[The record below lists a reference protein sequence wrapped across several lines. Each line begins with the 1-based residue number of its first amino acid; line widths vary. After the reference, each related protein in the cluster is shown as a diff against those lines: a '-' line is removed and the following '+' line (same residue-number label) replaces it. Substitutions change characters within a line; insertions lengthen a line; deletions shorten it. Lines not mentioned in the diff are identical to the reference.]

1 MVLTAC
7 QAQLKKELVKT
18 EVESW
23 MQKTNL
29 WLPGNMGGERGGINW
44 VIGTDIY
51 TLLYTKQIINKNLLY
66 STGNSIQYSIMAFME
81 K

>member
-29 WLPGNMGGERGGINW
+29 WLPGGKEGEGINW
-44 VIGTDIY
+44 EFGIDVE
-51 TLLYTKQIINKNLLY
+51 TLLYKI
-66 STGNSIQYSIMAFME
+66 GN
-81 K
+81 

>member
-1 MVLTAC
+1 MFKESNRTSKAGNYNHLKTKWMVLTAC

-29 WLPGNMGGERGGINW
+29 WLPGNMGGEGEG
-44 VIGTDIY
+44 
-51 TLLYTKQIINKNLLY
+51 
-66 STGNSIQYSIMAFME
+66 
-81 K
+81 